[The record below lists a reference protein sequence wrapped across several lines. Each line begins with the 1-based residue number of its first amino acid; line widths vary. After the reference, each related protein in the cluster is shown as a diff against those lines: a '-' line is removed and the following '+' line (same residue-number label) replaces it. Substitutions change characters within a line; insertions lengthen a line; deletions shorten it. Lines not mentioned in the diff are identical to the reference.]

1 MGGVAS
7 VGTGALI
14 GGFYFCRRSV
24 LLRIARP
31 RLQLRQ
37 EQERQGD
44 GARRRPPPHP
54 PASTTTTTTTTT
66 TPLPAAAA
74 AAAAAATA
82 APADGVE
89 KGVAVA
95 GHLHDAGAARTH
107 HDVALEEFRQ
117 RNG

>member
-66 TPLPAAAA
+66 LPA

-82 APADGVE
+82 AADGVE